1 VPTKY
6 FVYVNPPL
14 FVGQVYLCIS
24 ATPLLV
30 EVGGIEPPF
39 KLV

>member
-1 VPTKY
+1 LVI
-6 FVYVNPPL
+6 NPMNAR
-14 FVGQVYLCIS
+14 Y
-24 ATPLLV
+24 LV